1 MNSNNKVVKLLSELI
16 QFQSVTPDTSDCQKY
31 IHNYLSESNFKTEYK
46 KYDSVKNMISTY
58 GEGAPCLAFIGKAHC
73 TLNTALFGRYTP
85 SDMSSV
91 F

>member
-46 KYDSVKNMISTY
+46 KYSNKIHKVLYHIWVITTTINCYFFTEMLKFNR
-58 GEGAPCLAFIGKAHC
+58 L
-73 TLNTALFGRYTP
+73 
-85 SDMSSV
+85 
-91 F
+91 